1 MKELKI
7 ANKDDQDRVALIQ
20 QRFTVAASN
29 SSSNKDNEM
38 IEDMEALKFELDS
51 LTTAIKERTV
61 RIDDINTRRAW
72 NAENI
77 CQIKEEKTIVNK
89 KEAASL
95 KAEDYVVPEGT
106 VATNSS
112 ASSSRG
118 SGNSNSE
125 TQKPHEEVL
134 VANEEVKSTGLKT
147 STSTTTSKP
156 KPSTTTIS
164 KEVTK
169 PVGPVTSTASEDVN
183 FSIISYN
190 DFATKYEDILEK
202 YSEIDS
208 MDKTKDTLLQKCDI
222 LLHDH
227 AQNYLLLSCLEDE
240 MNGKTKRMKGVCR
253 QSQILSHISELG
265 KSMSRDP
272 RDVIVPFFLRLQ
284 DKQHFEGFA
293 EQVQDFIKR
302 IQDRAVVKKKEMD
315 MERMAIDE
323 QEVELGPGGLNPVTV
338 MMNLPQELRDAFES
352 QDIAQLQGVL
362 QSMDPA
368 IAKKHMK
375 DCVDSGLWVPSP
387 ESSAIFDSSEN

>member
-1 MKELKI
+1 M
-7 ANKDDQDRVALIQ
+7 ANKDDQDRVSLIK
-20 QRFTVAASN
+20 QRLNVTTS
-29 SSSNKDNEM
+29 SSSNEDSEM
-38 IEDMEALKFELDS
+38 IEDMEALKFELEA
-51 LTTAIKERTV
+51 LTEAIKQRSA

-106 VATNSS
+106 DTTQ
-112 ASSSRG
+112 SSS
-118 SGNSNSE
+118 SNNNNNNKTDE
-125 TQKPHEEVL
+125 PKAEATVVTKKVEKMDL
-134 VANEEVKSTGLKT
+134 KS
-147 STSTTTSKP
+147 SSSSTTT
-156 KPSTTTIS
+156 TTT
-164 KEVTK
+164 KVTK
-169 PVGPVTSTASEDVN
+169 PAGPVTSTASEEAN
-183 FSIISYN
+183 FSIINYN
-190 DFATKYEDILEK
+190 DFATKYEDVLEK

-208 MDKTKDTLLQKCDI
+208 MDKTKDMLLQKCDI

-265 KSMSRDP
+265 KSMARDP
-272 RDVIVPFFLRLQ
+272 RDVIVPFFLRMQ
-284 DKQHFEGFA
+284 DKQHFEGFG
-293 EQVQDFIKR
+293 EQVRDFIKR
-302 IQDRAVVKKKEMD
+302 IQERAVVKKKEMD
-315 MERMAIDE
+315 MERMAMDE

-338 MMNLPQELRDAFES
+338 MMNLPKELKDAFES

-362 QSMDPA
+362 QSMDPVE
-368 IAKKHMK
+368 AKKHMK

-387 ESSAIFDSSEN
+387 ESSAIFDSS